1 MKVSLCSV
9 CLHELMKDYIFIQ
22 NSLLQSGSWC
32 ASFEIVL
39 LKSFLFLFFFSFCFC
54 CLAGFSGHRIH
65 IKKHGSVVECYVH
78 VCWYTV
84 LWRVCVCVESKLLA
98 VFFPVACLCWCLLQ
112 IWRRSRLLWKHRP
125 RPSSH
130 SKFSQVVRATLL
142 SPRAGNVQYWLTA
155 PCLVVLSR
163 SALHIAVIE
172 LQMWNVWGALWSV
185 ERSTLPVFQWTYC
198 TPAVAVVQLSD
209 SIAVMS

>member
-1 MKVSLCSV
+1 MVTG
-9 CLHELMKDYIFIQ
+9 FI
-22 NSLLQSGSWC
+22 SKSM
-32 ASFEIVL
+32 AVL
-39 LKSFLFLFFFSFCFC
+39 LNVTFMCV
-54 CLAGFSGHRIH
+54 GIQ
-65 IKKHGSVVECYVH
+65 CYD
-78 VCWYTV
+78 
-84 LWRVCVCVESKLLA
+84 VCVCVESKLLA

-163 SALHIAVIE
+163 SALRIAVIE
-172 LQMWNVWGALWSV
+172 LQMWNMWGALWSV

-198 TPAVAVVQLSD
+198 TPAVAVVQFSD

>member
-1 MKVSLCSV
+1 MRFIWNCAFKVV
-9 CLHELMKDYIFIQ
+9 
-22 NSLLQSGSWC
+22 
-32 ASFEIVL
+32 SF
-39 LKSFLFLFFFSFCFC
+39 SFLFSFCFC

-84 LWRVCVCVESKLLA
+84 LWRVCVRGVQIVGCV
-98 VFFPVACLCWCLLQ
+98 FPVACLCWCLLQ
-112 IWRRSRLLWKHRP
+112 IWRSRLLWKHRP
-125 RPSSH
+125 WPSPH

-163 SALHIAVIE
+163 SALRIAVIE

-185 ERSTLPVFQWTYC
+185 ERSTLPVCQSYSEHT
-198 TPAVAVVQLSD
+198 ALLL
-209 SIAVMS
+209 